1 MREQLEHAI
10 KGALKSLGIEAGTI
24 VLEHPAELAHGEY
37 STSAAL
43 AYAKAAQQNPRAL
56 AEQIVAELEKNMPAG
71 IDKIEIAG
79 PGFINFRFSN
89 GHFAQMVARIAAE
102 PEAWGKS
109 DMHAGKKILVEHS
122 SPNLFKPFH
131 IGHVMN
137 NAIGEAITRLA
148 RFSGAS
154 VTEVSYPS
162 DISLGIGKAVWV
174 ILKEGGVEKVQSF
187 ATDLEALAY
196 LGDCYVRGTKVYEDD
211 PEAAKEIKAIT
222 AQLYEHDEASETYKT
237 YEAGKAINLDY
248 FKKITA
254 RLGSQFD
261 AFIFESEAGEAGAK
275 IIRDNTPQVFTQSDG
290 AYIYEGEQDG
300 LHTRVFINKEGYPTY
315 EAKDVGLM
323 SIKFARY
330 APEISIFITD
340 HEQTEYFKVVA
351 AAAGKVNPVWQEKTV
366 HRTHGRMSF
375 KGQKMSSR
383 LGGVPL
389 AQTLVDT
396 LFEEVSERSERLS
409 AETDRATIDAIAVA
423 ALKFAILRVMAG
435 KNINFDPDTSLSF
448 EGDSG
453 PYLLYTAV
461 RAKSVLEKAKAE
473 GLSPNVALPENWNAT
488 DLEKLIVKFPDIVA
502 RSIEEWAPHHTVGY
516 LLDLAQ
522 AFNSWY
528 GNTKIADAADPASP
542 YKLALTEA
550 FLATMK
556 QGLYLLGVEMPEKM

>member
-1 MREQLEHAI
+1 MREELEHAI
-10 KGALKSLGIEAGTI
+10 KDALKDLGIEAGAI
-24 VLEHPAELAHGEY
+24 VLEHPAELAHGDY

-43 AYAKAAQQNPRAL
+43 SHAKSTGMNPRAL
-56 AEQIVAELEKNMPAG
+56 AEKIVAEFEKNMPAG
-71 IDKIEIAG
+71 IEKIEIAG
-79 PGFINFRFSN
+79 PGFINFHFSKEY
-89 GHFAQMVARIAAE
+89 FAQTVARIAAE
-102 PEAWGKS
+102 PEVWGKS
-109 DMHAGKKILVEHS
+109 SVHVGKKILVEHS

-162 DISLGIGKAVWV
+162 DISLGIGKAVWI
-174 ILKEGGVEKVQSF
+174 ILKEGGVEKVHSF
-187 ATDLEALAY
+187 ASDLEALAY
-196 LGDCYVRGTKVYEDD
+196 LGDCYVRGTKAYEDD

-222 AQLYEHDEASETYKT
+222 AQLYEHDGASDAYKT

-275 IIRDNTPQVFTQSDG
+275 IVRDNTPAVFKQSDG

-330 APEISIFITD
+330 SPDISIFITD

-351 AAAGKVNPVWQEKTV
+351 AAAGKVNPVWQDKTV

-409 AETDRATIDAIAVA
+409 SETDRATIDAIAVA

-461 RAKSVLEKAKAE
+461 RAKSVLEKAKTESIA
-473 GLSPNVALPENWNAT
+473 SSATLPENWNPT
-488 DLEKLIVKFPDIVA
+488 DVEKLIAKFPDVVT

-528 GNTKIADAADPASP
+528 GNTKIADASDPASA
-542 YKLALTEA
+542 YKLGLTEA

-556 QGLYLLGVEMPEKM
+556 QGLYLLGMEMPEKM